1 MLKLNK
7 GKIYLHPLFI
17 PITSK
22 MDQKKLEKLE
32 NIKNY
37 LENDDITGLNKY
49 IDRIKP
55 TVREDEDFLEI
66 FEEMKNKNY
75 DQALFLTEEFILDND
90 DPAFEDVFDKADI
103 EDLVEKDDIL
113 LDEPGDNYED
123 FTEDFSE
130 DFTEDQF
137 DDLPYF
143 EDKED
148 DYY

>member
-1 MLKLNK
+1 
-7 GKIYLHPLFI
+7 
-17 PITSK
+17 
-22 MDQKKLEKLE
+22 
-32 NIKNY
+32 
-37 LENDDITGLNKY
+37 
-49 IDRIKP
+49 
-55 TVREDEDFLEI
+55 
-66 FEEMKNKNY
+66 MKNKNY

-90 DPAFEDVFDKADI
+90 DPAFEDVFDKADL